1 VEGEVTQRKSKALF
15 LVASL
20 LVALAAVL
28 VLGACGERPEPEGE
42 DVSVEEHFQRGNDYT
57 KQGMF
62 EEAIAEYQAAI
73 DADPENVSALTN
85 LGVAFYNVGRLQ
97 DAVDQYE
104 RALELAPNDADI
116 HSNLAAAYV
125 QLGQLDNALAEY
137 QSAVRL
143 DPNLAQAHFGLGVVY
158 VELGQNEEAIAAFE
172 QFQALDAGQDAMAS
186 DLARQYL
193 EQLRGE

>member
-1 VEGEVTQRKSKALF
+1 MTQRKSRALF
-15 LVASL
+15 LALGL
-20 LVALAAVL
+20 LAGLAAV
-28 VLGACGERPEPEGE
+28 VALGACGELPSDNG
-42 DVSVEEHFQRGNDYT
+42 DQSVEEHFQRGNELT
-57 KQGMF
+57 QQGMF

-73 DADPENVSALTN
+73 EADPENVSALTN

-97 DAVDQYE
+97 DAVDQYT
-104 RALELAPNDADI
+104 RALEIAPNDADI

-125 QLGQLDNALAEY
+125 QLGQLDAALEEY
-137 QSAVRL
+137 QAAVRL
-143 DPNLAQAHFGLGVVY
+143 DPNLAQAHFGLGVIY

-172 QFQALDAGQDAMAS
+172 QFQALDAGQDSMAT